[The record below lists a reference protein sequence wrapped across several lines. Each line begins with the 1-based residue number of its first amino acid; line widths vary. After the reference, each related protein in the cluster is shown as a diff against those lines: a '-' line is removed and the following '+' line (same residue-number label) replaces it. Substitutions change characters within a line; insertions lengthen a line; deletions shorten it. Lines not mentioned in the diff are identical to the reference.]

1 MQSLY
6 DLMQEDQIARLLEL
20 QEPEADNG
28 AAVENGGRTMKQRLV
43 HSLPAE
49 PERILSQ

>member
-20 QEPEADNG
+20 QESEADNG

-43 HSLPAE
+43 HSFPAE

>member
-6 DLMQEDQIARLLEL
+6 DLMQEDQIARLLQL
-20 QEPEADNG
+20 QESEADNG